1 MTDLTGIGVTVET
14 SAASVVGGALV
25 AGAAL
30 LVVAVFIIILVV
42 IFRRRHRSVSLRL
55 SHDYVVL
62 LMRMPKESGEKET
75 REKQLAQQIAPAET
89 FFAILGGMR
98 APRGP
103 SVWLHG
109 RQDNTALEIVAERG
123 QISFYFV
130 VRRDF
135 REFFEQQAQAQ
146 FPTAQFEEVGD
157 YNAFT
162 PQGVAVGTE
171 LSFVRPNA
179 IPIRSY
185 KKFETDPLDALTNAL
200 SRLGDDEA
208 GVIQYVFRTAHSRWH
223 RQGRKIANALRK
235 GHSLRDVMW
244 RGKASAV
251 GGILSAS
258 FNTTKKDAPPDPER
272 PMLSQ
277 TEQQVLEALEE
288 KNNQAGLELNIR
300 LVVSARGLT
309 RAKQGLHGLVDAF
322 SQFRHYESGNGFHP
336 TGMHTDLGFMRRFI
350 YRSFSGASMFHRH
363 KLIVSAEE
371 MASLFHPPLPTTET
385 PKINWLTAR
394 KLVAPVNVPS
404 AGILLGQNMY
414 RGARTLV
421 HMKLEDRRRHMY
433 VIGTTGTGKS
443 VLMSNMAIQD
453 IKNGEGI
460 AVVDPHGS
468 LVEEILEN
476 VPEERI
482 DDVVY
487 FDPSDVERPIGLNM
501 LEATSPQ
508 EADFAVQEMIAIFYK
523 LVTDPSMIG
532 PMFEHNMRNAM
543 LTLMANTE
551 YPGTI
556 ADIPRIFTDPE
567 FQKYSLKFVTDP
579 IVRSFWEKE
588 MAKTTDYH
596 KSEMLG
602 YLISKVGR
610 FVENAMMR
618 NIIGQPRSGFNLR
631 EIMDKRKILLVN
643 LSKGKVGEMNSN
655 LLGLIIVSKLQMA
668 ALARADVPEH
678 ERPDFFLYVDEF
690 QNFITDSIAVI
701 LSEAR
706 KYRLNM
712 ILAHQYIGQLVVGN
726 DTKVRDAVFGNVGTV
741 AAFRIGVEDA
751 EMMAKQLA
759 PAVTEYDLINI
770 EKYNAYVRLLIDNS
784 TSRPFTM
791 QTFPPSIG
799 DKERALRIRALAR
812 LTYGRPK
819 AEVDSDI
826 MTRTK
831 LGAAEV
837 PQTPVAESHA

>member
-1 MTDLTGIGVTVET
+1 MTDLSDIGA
-14 SAASVVGGALV
+14 SATQSATTLIRDLVIAGGVLVVFIVLG
-25 AGAAL
+25 L
-30 LVVAVFIIILVV
+30 LVVLLL
-42 IFRRRHRSVSLRL
+42 RRRQRTLSLRL
-55 SHDYVVL
+55 SHEYVAL
-62 LMRMPKESGEKET
+62 LMRVPKESGEKET

-103 SVWLHG
+103 SVWFHG
-109 RQDNTALEIVAERG
+109 RQDNTTLEIVAEHG
-123 QISFYFV
+123 QISFYFI

-146 FPTAQFEEVGD
+146 FPTAQFEEVED
-157 YNAFT
+157 YNAFS
-162 PQGVAVGTE
+162 PLGVAIGTE
-171 LSFVRPNA
+171 LAFVRPNA
-179 IPIRSY
+179 VPIRSY
-185 KKFETDPLDALTNAL
+185 KKFETDTIDALTNAL

-208 GVIQYVFRTAHSRWH
+208 GVIQYVFRTAHPRWH
-223 RQGRKIANALRK
+223 RQGRKIAHALRK
-235 GHSLRDVMW
+235 GRPLRDVMW
-244 RGKASAV
+244 RGKMSTV
-251 GGILSAS
+251 GSILTAS
-258 FNTTKKDAPPDPER
+258 FQTTKKDAPPDPER

-300 LVVSARGLT
+300 LVVTARGIT
-309 RAKQGLHGLVDAF
+309 RAKQGLYGLIDAF

-336 TGMHTDLGFMRRFI
+336 TGMHTDIGFMRRFI
-350 YRSFSGASMFHRH
+350 YRSFSGASLFHR
-363 KLIVSAEE
+363 KKMIVSAEE

-394 KLVAPVNVPS
+394 KLVAPVNVPHS
-404 AGILLGQNMY
+404 GILLGQNVF
-414 RGARTLV
+414 RGNRSLI

-433 VIGTTGTGKS
+433 IIGTTGTGKS

-453 IKNGEGI
+453 IKNGEGV
-460 AVVDPHGS
+460 AVIDPHGS

-476 VPEERI
+476 IPEERI

-487 FDPSDVERPIGLNM
+487 FDPSDIERPVGLNM

-543 LTLMANTE
+543 LTLMANTD

-678 ERPDFFLYVDEF
+678 NRPDFFLYVDEF
-690 QNFITDSIAVI
+690 QNFITDSIATI

-712 ILAHQYIGQLVVGN
+712 VLAHQYIGQLVVNN

-751 EMMAKQLA
+751 ELMAKQLA
-759 PAVTEYDLINI
+759 PVVTEYDLINI

-784 TSRPFTM
+784 TSRAFSM
-791 QTFPPSIG
+791 QTFPPSMG
-799 DKERALRIRALAR
+799 DRERALRIRAIAR
-812 LTYGRPK
+812 LKFGRPK
-819 AEVDSDI
+819 AEVDADI

-831 LGAAEV
+831 LGTTEL
-837 PQTPVAESHA
+837 PQTPVSESHA